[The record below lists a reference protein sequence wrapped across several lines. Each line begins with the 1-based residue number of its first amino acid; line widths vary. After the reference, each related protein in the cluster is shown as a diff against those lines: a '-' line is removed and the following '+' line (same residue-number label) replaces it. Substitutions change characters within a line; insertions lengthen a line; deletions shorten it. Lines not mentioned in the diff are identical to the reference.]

1 LANIQPHIHKKMPRK
16 KVERKYMKSTDG
28 RKNNGQKPGDAVLR
42 RSLGSSSKMNVA
54 KRNRSK
60 LLATEAIRSVYGSEQ
75 EFWKLVAENARD
87 SQFDRKM
94 IVEYVY
100 GKPKDYIDLGGNAD
114 KVDISIMN
122 FFEGSQEK
130 TIDIDETPETE

>member
-1 LANIQPHIHKKMPRK
+1 MPRK
-16 KVERKYMKSTDG
+16 KTVRQYMKSTDG
-28 RKNNGQKPGDAVLR
+28 RKNNGQKPGDAILR
-42 RSLGSSSKMNVA
+42 RSLATSSKMNVA

-60 LLATEAIRSVYGSEQ
+60 VLATDAIRQVYGSEQ
-75 EFWKLVAENARD
+75 EFWKLIAENARE

-100 GKPKDYIDLGGNAD
+100 GKPKDYVDLGTNAE

-122 FFEGSQEK
+122 FFEGSKEK
-130 TIDIDETPETE
+130 TIDIDETTEAE

>member
-1 LANIQPHIHKKMPRK
+1 
-16 KVERKYMKSTDG
+16 MKSTDG
-28 RKNNGQKPGDAVLR
+28 RKNNGQKPGDAILR
-42 RSLGSSSKMNVA
+42 RSLATSSKMNVA

-60 LLATEAIRSVYGSEQ
+60 VLATDAIRQVYGSEQ
-75 EFWKLVAENARD
+75 EFWKLIAENARE

-100 GKPKDYIDLGGNAD
+100 GKPKDYVDLGTNAE

-122 FFEGSQEK
+122 FFEGSKEK
-130 TIDIDETPETE
+130 TIDIDETTETE

>member
-1 LANIQPHIHKKMPRK
+1 MPRK
-16 KVERKYMKSTDG
+16 KTVRKYMKTTDG
-28 RKNNGQKPGDAVLR
+28 RKNNGQKPGDAILR
-42 RSLGSSSKMNVA
+42 RSLASSSKMNVA

-60 LLATEAIRSVYGSEQ
+60 VLATDAIRQIYGSEQ
-75 EFWKLVAENARD
+75 EFWKLIAENARD

-100 GKPKDYIDLGGNAD
+100 GKPKDYVDLGGNAE

-122 FFEGSQEK
+122 FFEGSKEK
-130 TIDIDETPETE
+130 TIDIDETTEAE